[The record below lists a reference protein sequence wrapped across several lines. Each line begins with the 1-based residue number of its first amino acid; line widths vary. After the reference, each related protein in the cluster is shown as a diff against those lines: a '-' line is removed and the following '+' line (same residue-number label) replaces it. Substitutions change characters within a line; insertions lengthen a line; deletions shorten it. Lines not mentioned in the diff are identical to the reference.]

1 MLSVKAIYDG
11 SNLQLLEPVEI
22 TTAQEVI
29 ITFLHDVPGAVLS
42 IPVDEMQGSFIQQL
56 IQHSAAFDFLNADEE
71 DVYTDADLKIK
82 Y

>member
-11 SNLQLLEPVEI
+11 NNLQLLEPVEV

-29 ITFLHDVPGAVLS
+29 ITFLHDVAGAIL
-42 IPVDEMQGSFIQQL
+42 PVPLDEMQGTTIQQL
-56 IQHSAAFDFLNADEE
+56 IQDNAAFDFLNADEE
-71 DVYTDADLKIK
+71 DVYTDADLKVK